1 MNSASR
7 LGAGRGQV
15 ATYPGTQK
23 QKTAETF
30 AVLGFERFSVFHE
43 AM

>member
-7 LGAGRGQV
+7 LGSGRQQIGIN
-15 ATYPGTQK
+15 PGTPK

-30 AVLGFERFSVFHE
+30 AVLGFERFSVYRE